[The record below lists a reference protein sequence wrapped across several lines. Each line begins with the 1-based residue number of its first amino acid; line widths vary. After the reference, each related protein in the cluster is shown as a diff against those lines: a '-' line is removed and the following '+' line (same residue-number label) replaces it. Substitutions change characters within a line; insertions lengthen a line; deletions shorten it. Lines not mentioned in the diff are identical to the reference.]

1 MQLKTLILVTCA
13 VRRFN
18 VLNRF
23 IVETSVNLL
32 ERVNLKVF

>member
-1 MQLKTLILVTCA
+1 MQLKTLILVTCT
-13 VRRFN
+13 VRRLDVF
-18 VLNRF
+18 NRF